1 MYVCVYMCVYMYV
14 YIFIYILAMHAE
26 GVWVYELTLS
36 LLANIDRRYSFW
48 NFSIILLANY
58 DIDWSF

>member
-26 GVWVYELTLS
+26 GVWIYELNS